1 MNRLIALA
9 AAAPLALLAGQALA
23 QTPAPPQAEVLRFEA
38 PQRTIAV
45 ALPTPGECRALLPV
59 ARTAPSK
66 VPVDVTGATVLSK
79 DDLREGWLHLGDAG
93 AGSETATKVA
103 AWVDCRYA
111 QLGYVGARSSITREG
126 TTWTIAVR
134 EGRISGLTV
143 QGADASQEAFI
154 RRAFSDVK
162 VGQLL
167 NARDL
172 KRGAD
177 AASRYGFWGVS
188 PSVTPDGDGVVLVLA
203 VSPGPPGVFLSAQ
216 NASAETVGTWSGG
229 ASLIFGD
236 LTPLH
241 ERTIIGVFHDLT
253 GDAQRGAQISSQILM
268 TRSGLELKGD
278 LAIFEQS
285 PDERLPNLDTDG
297 TTRVGRL
304 ELRHPLG
311 LVSNTRS
318 SVLFAG
324 RAGLEAIDQ
333 DTDLAEGPF
342 SGDATVRDSLRVVY
356 AGVQAD
362 YRTKN
367 TTAYGYLSVR
377 KGLSGLGASEV
388 GDALL
393 SRVDADPAALV
404 LRFEGGASITSGGFL
419 IEPRLRAQL
428 SDSPLLQYEEFTYG
442 GLIGGRAL
450 HPGALFGDS
459 GVSGSLDLYGPA
471 AKLGDRFSI
480 RPAAFVE
487 GAWATNEDDIGPL
500 IDRLE
505 KHGTFG
511 GAGVRLS
518 LDGRWNLDL
527 LYAAPLGD
535 TVGVPDQFVGPKVT
549 VGISGGFTF

>member
-9 AAAPLALLAGQALA
+9 AAAPVALLAGQAVA
-23 QTPAPPQAEVLRFEA
+23 QTPAAPPAEVLRFEA
-38 PQRTIAV
+38 PQRPIAV
-45 ALPTPGECRALLPV
+45 NLPTPGECRALLP
-59 ARTAPSK
+59 AGAGAPSK
-66 VPVDVTGATVLSK
+66 VPVDVVGASVLSK
-79 DDLREGWLHLGDAG
+79 DDLREGWLYLGDNDAG
-93 AGSETATKVA
+93 PDTATRVA

-111 QLGYVGARSSITREG
+111 QLGYVGARSSIVRQG
-126 TTWTIAVR
+126 TTWTISVR
-134 EGRISGLTV
+134 EGRVSGLTV
-143 QGADASQEAFI
+143 TGADASQEAFI

-162 VGQLL
+162 VGALL

-188 PSVTPDGDGVVLVLA
+188 PSVTPDGEGVTLVLA

-268 TRSGLELKGD
+268 TNSGLELKGD
-278 LAIFEQS
+278 LAVFQQS
-285 PDERLPNLDTDG
+285 PDERFPDLDTEG
-297 TTRVGRL
+297 TTKVGRI

-311 LVSNTRS
+311 LASNGRS
-318 SVLFAG
+318 SVLFVS
-324 RAGLEAIDQ
+324 RAGLEAMDQ
-333 DTDLAEGPF
+333 NTDLAEGPL
-342 SGDATVRDSLRVVY
+342 SGNATVRDRLRVVF

-362 YRTKN
+362 YRSEN
-367 TTAYGYLSVR
+367 TSAYGYLSLR
-377 KGLSGLGASEV
+377 KGLDGLGASDE

-393 SRVDADPAALV
+393 SRVQADPQAFV
-404 LRFEGGASITSGGFL
+404 MRFEGAASINTGGFL
-419 IEPRLRAQL
+419 IEPKLRAQL
-428 SDSPLLQYEEFTYG
+428 SDKPLLQYEEFTYG

-450 HPGALFGDS
+450 DPGALFGDS
-459 GVSGSLDLYGPA
+459 GVSGSLDVYGPA
-471 AKLGDRFSI
+471 AKLGERFSL

-487 GAWATNEDDIGPL
+487 GAWARNEDTAGPAVDL
-500 IDRLE
+500 VD

-518 LDGRWNLDL
+518 LDGRWNLDV

-535 TVGVPDQFVGPKVT
+535 TEGVPDQFVGPKVT